1 MEIIKAVSNSRV
13 QHVRKL
19 ASKRSYRYECGEYVA
34 DGANIVS
41 ALNKSEIVELFVSEK
56 RYDEYKDFGV
66 PISVVT
72 DKVMESMS
80 DTESPQGII
89 AVVKIID
96 REPMKGTP
104 SVVLDNVSD
113 PGNLGTILRTAASC
127 GVENIVLYGNTCDP
141 YSPKAVRASMGGIAY
156 MRFTDKLPDTLYVLD
171 MNGENIFDFATSVS
185 DYGLVVGN
193 EAHGVSDELCE
204 KATNVLSLPMSG
216 KVESLNAG
224 ISMSVALYT
233 LIYGNKKI

>member
-34 DGANIVS
+34 DGANIVN
-41 ALNKSEIVELFVSEK
+41 ALDKSEIVELFVTEK
-56 RYDEYKDFGV
+56 RYAEYQDFGV
-66 PISVVT
+66 PISVVA

-89 AVVKIID
+89 AVAKIIN
-96 REPMKGTP
+96 REPLSGAP

-156 MRFTDKLPDTLYVLD
+156 MRFTDKLPETLYVLD
-171 MNGENIFDFATSVS
+171 MNGESLFDFSPNAS
-185 DYGLVVGN
+185 DYGLVVGH
-193 EAHGVSDELCE
+193 EAHGVSDELRE
-204 KATNVLSLPMSG
+204 RASKVLSLPMSG

-233 LIYGNKKI
+233 LVYGKQR

>member
-41 ALNKSEIVELFVSEK
+41 ALDKSEIVELFVSER

-66 PISVVT
+66 PIYVVT
-72 DKVMESMS
+72 DKVMECMS
-80 DTESPQGII
+80 DTETPQGII
-89 AVVKIID
+89 AVAKIIN
-96 REPMKGTP
+96 REPLSGAP

-156 MRFTDKLPDTLYVLD
+156 MRFTDKLPETLYVLD
-171 MNGENIFDFATSVS
+171 MNGESLFDFSPNAS
-185 DYGLVVGN
+185 DYGLVVGH
-193 EAHGVSDELCE
+193 EAHGVSDELRE
-204 KATNVLSLPMSG
+204 RASKVLSLPMSG

-233 LIYGNKKI
+233 LVYGKQR

>member
-1 MEIIKAVSNSRV
+1 METIKAVSNSRV

-19 ASKRSYRYECGEYVA
+19 AFKRSYRYECGEYVA

-41 ALNKSEIVELFVSEK
+41 ALNKSEIVELFVSER

-89 AVVKIID
+89 AVAKIIN
-96 REPMKGTP
+96 REPLIGAP

-156 MRFTDKLPDTLYVLD
+156 MRFTDKLPNILYVLD
-171 MNGENIFDFATSVS
+171 MNGENIFNFVPNVCN
-185 DYGLVVGN
+185 YGLVVGN
-193 EAHGVSDELCE
+193 EARGISEELRE
-204 KATNVLSLPMSG
+204 QASKVLSLPMSG

-233 LIYGNKKI
+233 LIYGNRK

>member
-13 QHVRKL
+13 QHARKL

-41 ALNKSEIVELFVSEK
+41 AINKSEIVELFVTER
-56 RYDEYKDFGV
+56 RYDEYKDFSV

-89 AVVKIID
+89 AVAKIIN
-96 REPMKGTP
+96 REPLIGTP

-127 GVENIVLYGNTCDP
+127 GVENIVLLGNTCDP
-141 YSPKAVRASMGGIAY
+141 YSPKAIRASMGGIVG

-171 MNGENIFDFATSVS
+171 MNGENIFDFTPSVS

-193 EAHGVSDELCE
+193 EAHGVSDDLR
-204 KATNVLSLPMSG
+204 KQATKVLSLPMSG

-233 LIYGNKKI
+233 LIYGNKK

>member
-1 MEIIKAVSNSRV
+1 MEIIKAVSNSRI

-19 ASKRSYRYECGEYVA
+19 ASKRSYRYECREYLA
-34 DGANIVS
+34 DGANIVN
-41 ALNKSEIVELFVSEK
+41 ALDKAEIVELFVSER

-66 PISVVT
+66 PIYSVT

-80 DTESPQGII
+80 DTETPQGII
-89 AVVKIID
+89 AVAKIID
-96 REPMKGTP
+96 REPLNGAP

-127 GVENIVLYGNTCDP
+127 GIENVVLYGKTCDP
-141 YSPKAVRASMGGIAY
+141 YSPKAVRASMGGIVG

-171 MNGENIFDFATSVS
+171 MNGESIFDFSPSVN

-193 EAHGVSDELCE
+193 EAHGVSDELRD
-204 KATNVLSLPMSG
+204 KASKVLSLPMSG
-216 KVESLNAG
+216 RVESLNAG

-233 LIYGNKKI
+233 LIYGNKK

>member
-19 ASKRSYRYECGEYVA
+19 ASKRSYRYECGMYVA
-34 DGANIVS
+34 DGANIVN
-41 ALNKSEIVELFVSEK
+41 ALDKSEIVELFVTEK
-56 RYDEYKDFGV
+56 RYAEYQDFGV
-66 PISVVT
+66 PISVVA

-89 AVVKIID
+89 AVAKIIN
-96 REPMKGTP
+96 REPLSGVP

-156 MRFTDKLPDTLYVLD
+156 MRFTDKLPETLYVLD
-171 MNGENIFDFATSVS
+171 MNGESLFDFSPNAS
-185 DYGLVVGN
+185 DYGLVVGH
-193 EAHGVSDELCE
+193 EAHGVSDELRE
-204 KATNVLSLPMSG
+204 RASKVLSLPMSG

-233 LIYGNKKI
+233 LVYGKQR

>member
-19 ASKRSYRYECGEYVA
+19 ASKRSYRYECGMYVA
-34 DGANIVS
+34 DGANIVN
-41 ALNKSEIVELFVSEK
+41 ALDKSEIVELFVTEK
-56 RYDEYKDFGV
+56 RYAEYQDFGV
-66 PISVVT
+66 PISVVA

-89 AVVKIID
+89 AVAKIIN
-96 REPMKGTP
+96 REPLSGAP

-156 MRFTDKLPDTLYVLD
+156 MRFTDKLPETLYVLD
-171 MNGENIFDFATSVS
+171 MNGESLFDFSPNAS
-185 DYGLVVGN
+185 DYGLVVGH
-193 EAHGVSDELCE
+193 EAHGVSDELRE
-204 KATNVLSLPMSG
+204 RASKVLSLPMSG

-233 LIYGNKKI
+233 LVYGKQR

>member
-1 MEIIKAVSNSRV
+1 MEIIKAVSNSRI

-34 DGANIVS
+34 DGANIVN
-41 ALNKSEIVELFVSEK
+41 ALDKSEIIELYVSER
-56 RYDEYKDFGV
+56 RYEEYKDFGV
-66 PISVVT
+66 AISVVS

-80 DTESPQGII
+80 DIETPQGII
-89 AVVKIID
+89 AVAKMIT
-96 REPMKGTP
+96 REPITGSP

-127 GVENIVLYGNTCDP
+127 GIENIVLYGNTCDP
-141 YSPKAVRASMGGIAY
+141 YSPKAVRASMGGIVG
-156 MRFTDKLPDTLYVLD
+156 MRFTAKLPDTLYVLD
-171 MNGENIFDFATSVS
+171 MNGENIFDFSPNVG

-193 EAHGVSDELCE
+193 EAHGISEELRE
-204 KATNVLSLPMSG
+204 RASKVLSLPMSG

-233 LIYGNKKI
+233 LIYGKSK

>member
-1 MEIIKAVSNSRV
+1 MEIIKAISNSRI

-34 DGANIVS
+34 DGANIVN
-41 ALNKSEIVELFVSEK
+41 ALDKTEIAELFVSER
-56 RYDEYKDFGV
+56 RYGEYKDFGV
-66 PISVVT
+66 PTYAVT

-80 DTESPQGII
+80 DTETPQGVI
-89 AVVKIID
+89 AVAKMIN
-96 REPMKGTP
+96 REPVVGAP

-127 GVENIVLYGNTCDP
+127 GIENIILYGNTCDP
-141 YSPKAVRASMGGIAY
+141 YSPKAVRASMGGIIG
-156 MRFTDKLPDTLYVLD
+156 MRFTDKLPETLYVLD
-171 MNGENIFDFATSVS
+171 MNGESIFDFSPNAS

-193 EAHGVSDELCE
+193 EAHGISKEVRE
-204 KATNVLSLPMSG
+204 KATKVLSLPMSG

-224 ISMSVALYT
+224 ISLSVALYT
-233 LIYGNKKI
+233 LVYGNKK

>member
-1 MEIIKAVSNSRV
+1 MEIIKAVSNSRI

-19 ASKRSYRYECGEYVA
+19 ASKRSYRYECAMFVA
-34 DGANIVS
+34 DGANIVN
-41 ALNKSEIVELFVSEK
+41 ALDKAEIVELFVCER

-66 PISVVT
+66 PIYVVT

-80 DTESPQGII
+80 DTETPQGII
-89 AVVKIID
+89 AVAKIIN
-96 REPMKGTP
+96 REPLIGAP

-127 GVENIVLYGNTCDP
+127 GIENIVLYGNICDP
-141 YSPKAVRASMGGIAY
+141 YSPKAVRASMGGIVG

-171 MNGENIFDFATSVS
+171 MNGESIFDFSPSVN

-193 EAHGVSDELCE
+193 EAHGLSEELRE
-204 KATNVLSLPMSG
+204 RASKVLSLPMSG
-216 KVESLNAG
+216 RVESLNAG
-224 ISMSVALYT
+224 ISLSVALYT
-233 LIYGNKKI
+233 LVYGQQR

>member
-19 ASKRSYRYECGEYVA
+19 ASKRSYRYECGMYVA
-34 DGANIVS
+34 DGANIVN
-41 ALNKSEIVELFVSEK
+41 ALDKSEIVELFVTEK
-56 RYDEYKDFGV
+56 QYAECQDFGV
-66 PISVVT
+66 PISVVA

-89 AVVKIID
+89 AVAKIIN
-96 REPMKGTP
+96 REPLSGAP

-127 GVENIVLYGNTCDP
+127 GVENIVLYGKTCDP
-141 YSPKAVRASMGGIAY
+141 YSPKAVRASMGGIVG
-156 MRFTDKLPDTLYVLD
+156 MRFTAKLPETLYVLD
-171 MNGENIFDFATSVS
+171 MNGESLFDFSPNAS

-193 EAHGVSDELCE
+193 EAHGVSDELRE
-204 KATNVLSLPMSG
+204 RASKVLSLPMSG

-233 LIYGNKKI
+233 LVYGKQR

>member
-1 MEIIKAVSNSRV
+1 MEIIKAVSNSRI

-19 ASKRSYRYECGEYVA
+19 ASKRSYRYECGMYVA
-34 DGANIVS
+34 DGANIVN
-41 ALNKSEIVELFVSEK
+41 ALDKSEIVELFVIER

-66 PISVVT
+66 PIYAVT

-80 DTESPQGII
+80 DTETPQGVI
-89 AVVKIID
+89 AVVKIIK
-96 REPMKGTP
+96 REPLIGAP

-127 GVENIVLYGNTCDP
+127 GIENIVLYGNTCDP
-141 YSPKAVRASMGGIAY
+141 YSPKAVRASMGGIVG
-156 MRFTDKLPDTLYVLD
+156 MRFTAKLPDTLYVLD
-171 MNGENIFDFATSVS
+171 MNGESLFDFSPNAS

-193 EAHGVSDELCE
+193 EAHGVSDELRE
-204 KATNVLSLPMSG
+204 RASKVLSLPMSG

-233 LIYGNKKI
+233 LVYGERR

>member
-1 MEIIKAVSNSRV
+1 MEIIKAVSNSRI

-19 ASKRSYRYECGEYVA
+19 ASKRSYRYECGLYVA
-34 DGANIVS
+34 DGANIVN
-41 ALNKSEIVELFVSEK
+41 ALDKAEIVELFVNER
-56 RYDEYKDFGV
+56 RYDEYKGFGV
-66 PISVVT
+66 PIYVVT

-80 DTESPQGII
+80 DTETPQGII

-96 REPMKGTP
+96 REPLIGAP

-127 GVENIVLYGNTCDP
+127 GIENIVLYGKTCDP
-141 YSPKAVRASMGGIAY
+141 YSPKTVRASMGGIVG
-156 MRFTDKLPDTLYVLD
+156 MRFTAKLPDTLYVLD
-171 MNGENIFDFATSVS
+171 MNGESLFDFSPNAS

-193 EAHGVSDELCE
+193 EAHGVSYELRE
-204 KATNVLSLPMSG
+204 RASKILSLPMSG

-233 LIYGNKKI
+233 LVYGKRR